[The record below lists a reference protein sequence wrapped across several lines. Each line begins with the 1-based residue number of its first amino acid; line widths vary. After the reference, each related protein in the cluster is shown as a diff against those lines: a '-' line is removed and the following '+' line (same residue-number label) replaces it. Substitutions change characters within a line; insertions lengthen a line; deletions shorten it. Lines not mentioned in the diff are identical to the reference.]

1 MECIKNSIIV
11 FGAGWPRPKFSMQSI
26 VTTVEFNN
34 ECTQAVDITMLGP
47 INESITWH
55 LVEQ

>member
-1 MECIKNSIIV
+1 MAKAKV
-11 FGAGWPRPKFSMQSI
+11 FYQSI
-26 VTTVEFNN
+26 VTTVELNN